1 MTITAKV
8 VADSISPADI
18 RITTFELEFPRFILP
33 EFNTHRLFSRN
44 AQSSRA
50 VPVDKM
56 LEQIRKNPAKPSHWG
71 KNQPGM
77 SAREECNEPI
87 VVDNGIHTEGAGI
100 DRELAWHLAKTRAA
114 HIAEAF
120 SEAGYHKQIVNR
132 LTEPFAHIKVVC
144 TATEYDNFFWLRRH
158 PDAQPEIQE
167 LANEMWSA
175 RSKSTPRPLGIGEW
189 HVPYWQDGYETS
201 GDGNEIKRAL
211 MVSAS
216 CAAQVSYRRLDDSE
230 EKAERIFR
238 QLIESKPC
246 HASPTEHQATPMPE
260 ISKFS
265 SSLPNGATHF
275 SYNKGVMI
283 PWSGNFRGW
292 LQHRQLIPANAC
304 WDYQGETNDQRSTN
318 I

>member
-1 MTITAKV
+1 MTITANV
-8 VADSISPADI
+8 VADSISPAGI
-18 RITTFELEFPRFILP
+18 QITTFELEFPRFILP
-33 EFNTHRLFSRN
+33 EFNTHRAFSRN

-50 VPVDKM
+50 VPVKVALD
-56 LEQIRKNPAKPSHWG
+56 LVLRNTAQPIHWG

-77 SAREECNEPI
+77 SAAEECNEPI
-87 VVDNGIHTEGAGI
+87 RLDQWSPELSREDAWTVARNQAI
-100 DRELAWHLAKTRAA
+100 D
-114 HIAEAF
+114 IAEAF

-132 LTEPFAHIKVVC
+132 LTEPFTHIKVVC

-158 PDAQPEIQE
+158 PDAQPEIRE
-167 LANEMWSA
+167 LANAMWDA
-175 RSKSTPRPLGIGEW
+175 RLASIPMKLAHGDW
-189 HVPYWQDGYETS
+189 HVPYWKDGHETS
-201 GDGNEIKRAL
+201 GDGTEIKKAL

-216 CAAQVSYRRLDDSE
+216 CAAQVSYRKLDDSE

-265 SSLPNGATHF
+265 SAHPSGTTHF
-275 SYNKGVMI
+275 SYDKGVLV

-292 LQHRQLIPANAC
+292 IQHRQLIPDNAC
-304 WDYQGETNDQRSTN
+304 WDYQGDQSE
-318 I
+318 